1 MTKRKRKNKIEI
13 EKRKLLLENI
23 LDKWVYFKYIADN
36 EDRYVFMKHRLRDD
50 NSFSKIEQI
59 VLSEDPHESGVYFIT
74 DYEIDRVLDYSRN
87 QEIIEIRPSRFDQE
101 IGLSSEKK
109 KLRTYND
116 LKKLLIESSYL
127 TEDDLLLYSN
137 YHSKPKHIEEIFLSF
152 SKQKEV

>member
-13 EKRKLLLENI
+13 EKRKILLGTI

-36 EDRYVFMKHRLRDD
+36 EYRYVFMKHRLRDE
-50 NSFSKIEQI
+50 NSYSKIEQI
-59 VLSEDPHESGVYFIT
+59 LLSEDPHESGVYFIT
-74 DYEIDRVLDYSRN
+74 DYEIDKVLDYARN
-87 QEIIEIRPSRFDQE
+87 QEVIEIRPSRFDQE

-109 KLRTYND
+109 KLSSYSD
-116 LKKLLIESSYL
+116 LKRLLIDSSYL

-137 YHSKPKHIEEIFLSF
+137 YHQKPENIEEIFLSF